1 MSVSEDCKQQT
12 FRMYVK
18 GRETDTSL
26 FVGQRELDQH
36 IFLRVLREQIDIAGN
51 RCDTEDE
58 FKREV
63 IIVRCAREMGMGLK
77 AMIDHIAKE
86 PSLEEHIISTVVKAI
101 SKSEYMSVIK
111 KYDYDKMMAVLHA
124 YEHTGG
130 INPEYRY
137 MMRPK
142 VATMMRE
149 IFSRVRNEPE
159 TIVFVPRAALL

>member
-1 MSVSEDCKQQT
+1 M
-12 FRMYVK
+12 FVK
-18 GRETDTSL
+18 GSEMDTNRLVGREE
-26 FVGQRELDQH
+26 RDQQ

-130 INPEYRY
+130 IYHDY
-137 MMRPK
+137 TYLMRPK